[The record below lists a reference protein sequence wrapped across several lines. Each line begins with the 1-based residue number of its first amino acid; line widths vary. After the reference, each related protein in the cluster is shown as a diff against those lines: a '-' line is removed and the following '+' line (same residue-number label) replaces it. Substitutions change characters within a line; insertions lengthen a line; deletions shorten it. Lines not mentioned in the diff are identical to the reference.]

1 MNEIHRPLAGQVA
14 IVTGASRGIGR
25 AIAKELARLGAA
37 VAVNYIYSKEYA
49 EEVAA
54 GCEAAGGKS
63 LPVQADVTKPEDVS
77 RLVETTSLYLGNPDI
92 LVNNAGV
99 ASHSLLLDTTEY
111 EWDQVMSANLKAP
124 FLCTKAVLPH
134 MIRKKYGRII
144 NMSSIWGIAGG
155 SGEVAYS
162 AAKGG
167 LISFTKALAKE
178 MGPSGITV
186 NAVAPG
192 VVETDMLAQL
202 TQEDRRMLS
211 EETPVGRLGTPE
223 DIAGVVGFLALPS
236 SGFITG
242 QVISPN
248 GGFVT

>member
-1 MNEIHRPLAGQVA
+1 MNRSDRPLAGQVA

-25 AIAKELARLGAA
+25 AIAQELARLGAA
-37 VAVNYIYSKEYA
+37 VAVNYLHLKEYA
-49 EEVAA
+49 EQVASL
-54 GCEAAGGKS
+54 CESFGVRAI
-63 LPVQADVTKPEDVS
+63 PVQADVTKPEDVA
-77 RLVETTSLYLGNPDI
+77 RLVETACLYLGKPDI
-92 LVNNAGV
+92 LVNNAGI
-99 ASHSLLLDTTEY
+99 ASHSLLIDTTEY
-111 EWDQVMSANLKAP
+111 EWDRVMAANLKAP
-124 FLCTKAVLPH
+124 FLCAKSVLPH
-134 MIRKKYGRII
+134 MIRKRYGRII

-178 MGPSGITV
+178 MGASGITV

-192 VVETDMLAQL
+192 VVETDMLSML
-202 TQEDRRMLS
+202 TQSDRENLS
-211 EETPVGRLGTPE
+211 QQTPVGRLGTPQ
-223 DIAGVVGFLALPS
+223 DIASVVSFLALPA

-248 GGFVT
+248 GGFLT